1 MKLKFLTIKNMFMKT
16 ILLKEMSEKKKNL
29 LELQDFENYSLERFA
44 EPILDF
50 YKVAKD
56 IYDK

>member
-1 MKLKFLTIKNMFMKT
+1 MFMKT